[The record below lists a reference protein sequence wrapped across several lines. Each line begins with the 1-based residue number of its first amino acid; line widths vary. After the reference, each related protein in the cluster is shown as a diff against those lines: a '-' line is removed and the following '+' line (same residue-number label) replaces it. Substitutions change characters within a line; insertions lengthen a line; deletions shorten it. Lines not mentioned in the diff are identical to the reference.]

1 MDKLKKLGGTEV
13 MHHRA
18 AARPETGGEGE
29 KARRGEEADHDGNR
43 WQVAEKEDRGHPPH
57 PRLVHG
63 LDLGPTPNFRRTKWR
78 EHGKER
84 GETGTW
90 ANELA
95 LKS

>member
-1 MDKLKKLGGTEV
+1 M
-13 MHHRA
+13 
-18 AARPETGGEGE
+18 
-29 KARRGEEADHDGNR
+29 
-43 WQVAEKEDRGHPPH
+43 AEKEDRGHPPH

-63 LDLGPTPNFRRTKWR
+63 LDLGPTPNFGWTKWR
-78 EHGKER
+78 EQGKER

>member
-1 MDKLKKLGGTEV
+1 

-29 KARRGEEADHDGNR
+29 KAGRGEEADYGRNR

-63 LDLGPTPNFRRTKWR
+63 LD
-78 EHGKER
+78 
-84 GETGTW
+84 
-90 ANELA
+90 
-95 LKS
+95 